1 MGYGRK
7 ILTLSLL
14 CAAYTALVTTPASA
28 RDLDYNNQE
37 ITVRVNPGEPTQIH
51 FPSTISG
58 GFKRKNASVSL
69 DKKNEDLIVFAQE
82 SIPDQGEAI
91 IVRLDDGRSYSVRVQ
106 RASAEF
112 PRDDFIKVN
121 DSRDSSLPVDEEE
134 PQYREKNFEYAP
146 ATQVSGLMREM
157 ALAMEFGK
165 ASISGYRT
173 SDRYKGQVILDDG
186 AIRATVEKIFIGPN
200 LWGYV
205 IDTQNMLDQTQ
216 KLNPATFRL
225 DGTRAISANNWEL
238 APRPLNAEQQIS
250 GKDKAK
256 VYIVTRAH

>member
-1 MGYGRK
+1 MGYGK
-7 ILTLSLL
+7 NIIKLGIVTAVSCLIAQ
-14 CAAYTALVTTPASA
+14 AATA
-28 RDLDYNNQE
+28 RDVDYQNQE
-37 ITVRVNPGEPTQIH
+37 ITVRVNPGEPTQMQ

-58 GFKRKNASVSL
+58 GFKRKNAAVSL

-112 PRDDFIKVN
+112 PRDDFIKIN
-121 DSRDSSLPVDEEE
+121 DSRDSSLPVDEED
-134 PQYREKNFEYAP
+134 PQYREKNFDYAP

-157 ALAMEFGK
+157 ALAAEFGK
-165 ASISGYRT
+165 SSIAGYRA

-186 AIRATVEKIFIGPN
+186 AVRAVVEKIFIGPN

-205 IDTQNMLDQTQ
+205 IDAQNMLDQTQ

-250 GKDKAK
+250 AKDRSK
-256 VYIVTRAH
+256 VYIITRAH